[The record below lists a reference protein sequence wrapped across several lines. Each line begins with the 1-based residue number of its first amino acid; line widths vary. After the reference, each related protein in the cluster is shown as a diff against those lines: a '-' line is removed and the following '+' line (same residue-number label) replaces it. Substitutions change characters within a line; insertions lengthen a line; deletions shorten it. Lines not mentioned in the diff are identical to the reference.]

1 MIKRISLEFPTR
13 FVLPFLPCFLL
24 LLCCHS
30 VHEAPS
36 LFPPQTLLDSIRP
49 EGIRAH
55 MAFLS
60 DDLLEGRAAGTRGH
74 MLAAKYIQAQFEE
87 MGLKPAGERG
97 SYFQNVRL
105 RRIETPKGGCRLVE
119 KRDGKV
125 RTRVFNKDFV
135 SSGSELVAESSVEA
149 PLVFVG
155 YGVTAPEFHYDDYAD
170 VNVKDKIVVLLT
182 GAPAA
187 FPSAPRGVYSGYVI
201 KARNAAAH
209 GAVGLL
215 TIWAGPRA
223 DRVPFTE
230 FVKWFREP
238 NMRWLNSHGV
248 PSHSVPE
255 IKGWA
260 WLSEHTATEMFDHAQ
275 KSLKQALADAAAN
288 KPQAFLL
295 PLTVSIT
302 QHSQWQ
308 ELTSPNVAAILPGSD
323 PKLKDQYLVFT
334 AHADH
339 VGIGDPVNGD
349 TIYNGA
355 IDNASG
361 TAAML
366 EIARALSLMPTRPRR
381 SILFIAVTGE
391 EEGLLGSDY
400 YAQNPTV
407 PLSQIVA
414 NVNIDGVTLLYDF
427 RDIVAQGAEHSS
439 IAAIVSDVAQKMSL
453 EVSPDPLP
461 EEAFFIRSDQYSF
474 VKQGI
479 PAVYVS
485 EGFKTV
491 DPKVDGKKLT
501 LDWEATYYHTPKDDM
516 NQPNLNFEAAVK
528 CTRVIAAVSYE
539 LSQQTERPHWNQGD
553 FFTRFV
559 KAYSMS
565 VDR

>member
-1 MIKRISLEFPTR
+1 
-13 FVLPFLPCFLL
+13 
-24 LLCCHS
+24 
-30 VHEAPS
+30 
-36 LFPPQTLLDSIRP
+36 
-49 EGIRAH
+49 

-74 MLAAKYIQAQFEE
+74 MLAAKYVEAQFEE
-87 MGLKPAGERG
+87 MGLRPAGERG
-97 SYFQNVRL
+97 GYFQNVRL

-119 KRDGKV
+119 KRDRKV
-125 RTRVFNKDFV
+125 RPLVFNKDFV
-135 SSGSELVAESSVEA
+135 SEGSELVAESSVEA
-149 PLVFVG
+149 PVVFVG
-155 YGVTAPEFHYDDYAD
+155 YGVTAPEFHYDDYAGID
-170 VNVKDKIVVLLT
+170 VRGKIVVLLT
-182 GAPAA
+182 GAPVA

-201 KARNAAAH
+201 KARNAATH

-223 DRVPFTE
+223 DRVPFE
-230 FVKWFREP
+230 QFVQWFREP
-238 NMRWLNSHGV
+238 SMRWLDSHDM
-248 PSHSVPE
+248 PSDSVPE
-255 IKGWA
+255 IRGWA
-260 WLSEHTATEMFDHAQ
+260 WLSERAASDMFDHAQ
-275 KSLKQALADAAAN
+275 KSLKQALADATAN
-288 KPQAFLL
+288 KPQAF
-295 PLTVSIT
+295 PLRLAVSIT
-302 QHSQWQ
+302 QHSRWQ
-308 ELTSPNVAAILPGSD
+308 ELTSPNVAAVLPGSD
-323 PKLKDQYLVFT
+323 PELMHEYLVFT

-366 EIARALSLMPTRPRR
+366 EIAHALSVMATRPRR

-414 NVNIDGVTLLYDF
+414 NVNIDGVTLLYNF
-427 RDIVAQGAEHSS
+427 RDIVALGAEHST
-439 IAAIVSDVAQKMSL
+439 IAGIVADVAQKMKL

-479 PAVYVS
+479 PGVYLS

-491 DPKVDGKKLT
+491 DPKVDGKKRT
-501 LDWEATYYHTPKDDM
+501 LDWESNYYHTPKDDM
-516 NQPNLNFEAAVK
+516 NQPNLNFEAATK
-528 CTRVIAAVSYE
+528 CTRLNLAVGYE
-539 LSQQTERPHWNQGD
+539 LAQQTERPHWNEGD

-559 KAYSMS
+559 KKKNPTAG
-565 VDR
+565 R